1 MSNRSLIILSRLAPP
16 AQRSNILPR
25 ERVTAL
31 LRGSLEYPATILQ
44 AGTGYGKSTS
54 LLTFI
59 EQLDF
64 PVFWFSVSADDRDP
78 TVFLMNLYT
87 AFNQHG
93 FGMGAEALRILNTP
107 DSEPTDGLIALVNAI
122 AKRLPERCL
131 LVLDDIQ
138 YVDQSPA
145 ILNLLN
151 WFIEH
156 LPRSLHVIFST
167 RRALDFP
174 SMHRWRAKGTV
185 LELGKRDLTFTP
197 EEVERLFRSQYQ
209 LELNREEVEQLI
221 QRTEGW
227 VIGLQMVWQSLKG
240 QPQGTVLEMLKE
252 ESESRKNLFAYLAE
266 EVLENQPPEYQNF
279 LLKTSVL
286 SFLDTETC
294 DFLMDSQ
301 NSIDILTELYRSGLF
316 MEKLRPGVYRYHH
329 MFREFLENHLSTS
342 PELEREL
349 HRKIGSYYA
358 AHQYW
363 ESAIGHMLKVGDYP
377 QINHILEDV
386 GKDFILTNR
395 HESLR
400 YWIEQYPDSQ
410 RAQYPY
416 VNFLSGEVNRYNGFF
431 EMALEEYRTAQ
442 RGYQQGGNQWGVS
455 LALRG
460 QAQVYL
466 DTIRPINAN
475 QLLHRALAL
484 LDPAENRQEIAELLT
499 QMAENQVN
507 QGEMEQ
513 AEQSLQR
520 SREFS
525 RSDSEENDFIQ
536 ARLYLRTG
544 RIQEGIQLL
553 QKLEPAPDLE
563 NAMETMQLSRPQR
576 FHREASL
583 LLSLFYSFNGEL
595 DKALS
600 YAQRGIEIG
609 QHYRSIF
616 VRSVGFMRLGHA
628 LQLRRSFDDD
638 ESEYKKVSKLYED
651 SMRAVDIARIHVE
664 PLWGMCRL
672 LGFSGRL
679 EEARK
684 VAEEALSI
692 ANSSGDIWI
701 GMMVRLSLGA
711 SMAIFGAY
719 EEANRELSIAE
730 SIASRAGD
738 ELSRSAALLWL
749 AHCALHQG
757 YESSMWLYLEQ
768 ALALIHQHQYQFLLT
783 KPTMLGG
790 DNPMVFLPLLLQA
803 QRQGIQPTLT
813 QQILEETGA
822 ANLEYHPG
830 YTLRIKT
837 FGEFV
842 VWRGTTLLEAADWKR
857 EKSRQLLQV
866 LVGNWGKWLSR
877 DQLTLVLWP
886 DAEPTTASNN
896 LKVALSSLNQAL
908 EPDRPAGAKP
918 VFVLR
923 RGSQYMLNPNI
934 GISIDAPR
942 FDELCRSSDP
952 NALEFAARL
961 YQGRY
966 FENEAVEEFFIAEGQ
981 YYHERYLQAM
991 DRLIQSAMNAGDWEK
1006 ALNFNRT
1013 LLSRDAVWEPAYRS
1027 MMLIHHHMG
1036 NPGSVLQTFQQ
1047 CQQTLNREIGSEVS
1061 AETQALLNDLLG
1073 RS

>member
-16 AQRSNILPR
+16 AQRSNVLPR

-59 EQLDF
+59 EKLDF

-78 TVFLMNLYT
+78 TLFLMNLYA

-93 FGMGAEALRILNTP
+93 YNTGAEALLILNTP

-122 AKRLPERCL
+122 ANQIPERCL
-131 LVLDDIQ
+131 LVLDDVQ
-138 YVDQSPA
+138 YVDKSPV

-151 WFIEH
+151 WFIDH
-156 LPRSLHVIFST
+156 LPRSLHVILST
-167 RRALDFP
+167 RRTLEFP
-174 SMHRWRAKGTV
+174 SIHRWRAKGSV
-185 LELGKRDLTFTP
+185 LEIGKRDLTFTP
-197 EEVERLFRSQYQ
+197 EEVEMLFRSQYQ
-209 LELNREEVEQLI
+209 LELSGEEVEQLI

-227 VIGLQMVWQSLKG
+227 VIGLQMVWQSLKR

-266 EVLENQPPEYQNF
+266 EVLENQPPAYQNF
-279 LLKTSVL
+279 LLRTSVL

-301 NSIDILTELYRSGLF
+301 NSIDILSELYRSGLF
-316 MEKLRPGVYRYHH
+316 LEQLRPGVYRYHH
-329 MFREFLENHLSTS
+329 MFREFLESRLSTNQ
-342 PELEREL
+342 ELEREL
-349 HRKIGSYYA
+349 HRKIGSYFA

-363 ESAIGHMLKVGDYP
+363 ENAIGHLLKVGDYP
-377 QINHILEDV
+377 QINLLLENV
-386 GKDFILTNR
+386 GRDFILTNR
-395 HESLR
+395 HESVR
-400 YWIEQYPDSQ
+400 YWIEQFPETQ

-416 VNFLSGEVNRYNGFF
+416 VNFLSGEVNRYNGYFDI
-431 EMALEEYRTAQ
+431 ALEDYRTAQ
-442 RGYQQGGNQWGVS
+442 RGYQQSGNQWGVS

-484 LDPAENRQEIAELLT
+484 LDPAENRQEMAQLLT

-513 AEQSLQR
+513 AEQNLQR
-520 SREFS
+520 SREFA
-525 RSDSEENDFIQ
+525 RSDSEENDYIQ

-544 RIQEGIQLL
+544 RIKEGIQLL

-563 NAMETMQLSRPQR
+563 NTISALQMSRPQR

-583 LLSLFYSFNGEL
+583 LLSLFYAFNGEL
-595 DKALS
+595 DKSLR

-609 QHYRSIF
+609 QHYRSVF

-628 LQLRRSFDDD
+628 LQLSRAFDED
-638 ESEYKKVSKLYED
+638 ESEYRKVSNLYEE
-651 SMRAVDIARIHVE
+651 SMRAVDIVRIHVE

-684 VAEEALSI
+684 VAEDALSI

-701 GMMVRLSLGA
+701 GMLVRLSLGA
-711 SMAIFGAY
+711 SLALSGQY
-719 EEANRELSIAE
+719 EAANLELSIAE
-730 SIASRAGD
+730 SIAVRAGD

-749 AHCALHQG
+749 GYCALHQG
-757 YESSMWLYLEQ
+757 FESSLWLYLEQ
-768 ALALIHQHQYQFLLT
+768 GLALIHQHQYQFLLT

-790 DNPMVFLPLLLQA
+790 DNPIIFLPLLLQA
-803 QRQGIQPTLT
+803 QRQGIQPALA
-813 QQILEETGA
+813 QQILEEIGVD
-822 ANLEYHPG
+822 NLDYHPG

-837 FGEFV
+837 FGEFA
-842 VWRGTTLLEAADWKR
+842 VWRGTQLLETTDWKR
-857 EKSRQLLQV
+857 EKARQLLQV
-866 LVGNWGKWLSR
+866 LVGNFGKWISR

-886 DAEPTTASNN
+886 DAEPATASNN
-896 LKVALSSLNQAL
+896 LKVTLSSLNQTL
-908 EPDRPAGAKP
+908 EPDRPEGAKP
-918 VFVLR
+918 LFVLR
-923 RGSQYMLNPNI
+923 RGSQYMLNPNV
-934 GISIDAPR
+934 GIIIDTER
-942 FDELCRSSDP
+942 FDQLSRSSDVSS
-952 NALEFAARL
+952 LESAARL

-966 FENEAVEEFFIAEGQ
+966 FENEAVGQYFIAEGQ
-981 YYHERYLQAM
+981 YYHEHYLRVM
-991 DRLIQSAMNAGDWEK
+991 DQLIQAAMNAGEGEK
-1006 ALNFNRT
+1006 ALNYSKT
-1013 LLSRDAVWEPAYRS
+1013 LLSRDALWEPAYRS
-1027 MMLIHHHMG
+1027 LMILHHRMG
-1036 NPGSVLQTFQQ
+1036 NPGRVLQTFQQ
-1047 CQQTLNREIGSEVS
+1047 CQQALNREIGSEVS
-1061 AETQALLNDLLG
+1061 TETQALLNELLG

>member
-16 AQRSNILPR
+16 AQRSNVLPR

-59 EQLDF
+59 EKLDF

-78 TVFLMNLYT
+78 TLFLMNLYA

-93 FGMGAEALRILNTP
+93 YNTGAEALRILNTP

-122 AKRLPERCL
+122 ANQIPERCL
-131 LVLDDIQ
+131 LVLDDVQ
-138 YVDQSPA
+138 YVDKSPV

-151 WFIEH
+151 WFIDH
-156 LPRSLHVIFST
+156 LPRSLHVILST
-167 RRALDFP
+167 RRTLEFP
-174 SMHRWRAKGTV
+174 SIHRWRAKGSV
-185 LELGKRDLTFTP
+185 LEIGKRDLTFTP
-197 EEVERLFRSQYQ
+197 EEVEMLFRSQYQ
-209 LELNREEVEQLI
+209 LELSGEEVEQLI

-227 VIGLQMVWQSLKG
+227 VIGLQMVWQSLKR

-266 EVLENQPPEYQNF
+266 EVLENQPPAYQNF
-279 LLKTSVL
+279 LLRTSVL

-301 NSIDILTELYRSGLF
+301 NSIDILSELYRSGLF
-316 MEKLRPGVYRYHH
+316 LEQLRPGVYRYHH
-329 MFREFLENHLSTS
+329 MFREFLESRLSTN

-349 HRKIGSYYA
+349 HRKIGSYFA

-363 ESAIGHMLKVGDYP
+363 ENAIGHLLKVGDYP
-377 QINHILEDV
+377 QINLLLENV
-386 GKDFILTNR
+386 GRDFILTNR
-395 HESLR
+395 HESVR
-400 YWIEQYPDSQ
+400 YWIEQFPETQ

-416 VNFLSGEVNRYNGFF
+416 VNFLSGEVNRYNGYFDI
-431 EMALEEYRTAQ
+431 ALEDYRTAQ
-442 RGYQQGGNQWGVS
+442 RGYQQSGNQWGVS

-484 LDPAENRQEIAELLT
+484 LDPAENRQEMAQLLT

-513 AEQSLQR
+513 AEQNLQR
-520 SREFS
+520 SREFA
-525 RSDSEENDFIQ
+525 RSDSEENDYIQ

-544 RIQEGIQLL
+544 RIKEGIQLL

-563 NAMETMQLSRPQR
+563 NTISALQMSRPQR

-583 LLSLFYSFNGEL
+583 LLSLFYAFNGEL
-595 DKALS
+595 DKSLR

-609 QHYRSIF
+609 QHYRSVF

-628 LQLRRSFDDD
+628 LQLSRAFDED
-638 ESEYKKVSKLYED
+638 ESEYRKVSNLYEE
-651 SMRAVDIARIHVE
+651 SMRAVDIVRIHVE

-684 VAEEALSI
+684 VAEDALSI

-701 GMMVRLSLGA
+701 GMLVRLSLGA
-711 SMAIFGAY
+711 SLALSGQY
-719 EEANRELSIAE
+719 EAANLELSIAE
-730 SIASRAGD
+730 SIAARAGD

-749 AHCALHQG
+749 GYCALHQG
-757 YESSMWLYLEQ
+757 FESSLWLYLEQ
-768 ALALIHQHQYQFLLT
+768 GLALIHQHQYQFLLT

-790 DNPMVFLPLLLQA
+790 DNPIIFLPLLLQA
-803 QRQGIQPTLT
+803 QRQGIQPALA
-813 QQILEETGA
+813 QQILEEIGVD
-822 ANLEYHPG
+822 NLDYHPG

-837 FGEFV
+837 FGEFA
-842 VWRGTTLLEAADWKR
+842 VWRGTQLLETTDWKR
-857 EKSRQLLQV
+857 EKARQLLQV
-866 LVGNWGKWLSR
+866 LVGNFGKWISR

-886 DAEPTTASNN
+886 DAEPATASNN
-896 LKVALSSLNQAL
+896 LKVTLSSLNQTL
-908 EPDRPAGAKP
+908 EPDRPEGAKP
-918 VFVLR
+918 LFVLR
-923 RGSQYMLNPNI
+923 RGSQYMLNPNV
-934 GISIDAPR
+934 GIIIDTER
-942 FDELCRSSDP
+942 FDQLSRSSDVSS
-952 NALEFAARL
+952 LESAARL

-966 FENEAVEEFFIAEGQ
+966 FENEAVGQYFIAEGQ
-981 YYHERYLQAM
+981 YYHEHYLRVM
-991 DRLIQSAMNAGDWEK
+991 DQLIQAAMNAGEGEK
-1006 ALNFNRT
+1006 ALNYSKT
-1013 LLSRDAVWEPAYRS
+1013 LLSRDALWEPAYRS
-1027 MMLIHHHMG
+1027 LMILHHRMG

-1047 CQQTLNREIGSEVS
+1047 CQQALNREIGSEVS
-1061 AETQALLNDLLG
+1061 TETQALLNELLG

>member
-16 AQRSNILPR
+16 AQRSNVLPR

-59 EQLDF
+59 EKLDI

-78 TVFLMNLYT
+78 TLFLMNLYT

-93 FGMGAEALRILNTP
+93 YTIGSEALRILNTP

-122 AKRLPERCL
+122 ANHIPERCL
-131 LVLDDIQ
+131 LVLDDVQ
-138 YVDQSPA
+138 YVDQSPV

-151 WFIEH
+151 WFIDH
-156 LPRSLHVIFST
+156 LPRSLHVILST

-174 SMHRWRAKGTV
+174 SIHRWRAKGTV

-197 EEVERLFRSQYQ
+197 EEVETLFRSQYQ

-240 QPQGTVLEMLKE
+240 QPQGTVHEMLKE

-266 EVLENQPPEYQNF
+266 ELLENQPPAYQNF
-279 LLKTSVL
+279 LLRTAVL
-286 SFLDTETC
+286 SFLDTESC

-301 NSIDILTELYRSGLF
+301 NSIDILNELYRSGLF
-316 MEKLRPGVYRYHH
+316 LEKLRPGVYRYHH
-329 MFREFLENHLSTS
+329 MFREFLESHLSTN

-349 HRKIGSYYA
+349 HRKIGSYFA

-363 ESAIGHMLKVGDYP
+363 ESAIGHLLKVGDYP
-377 QINHILEDV
+377 QINLLLENV
-386 GKDFILTNR
+386 GKEFILTNR
-395 HESLR
+395 HESVR
-400 YWIEQYPDSQ
+400 YWIEQFPEAQ

-431 EMALEEYRTAQ
+431 EIALEDYRTAQ
-442 RGYQQGGNQWGVS
+442 RGYQQASNQWGVS

-475 QLLHRALAL
+475 QLLRRALAL
-484 LDPAENRQEIAELLT
+484 LDPAENRQEVAELLT

-520 SREFS
+520 SREFA
-525 RSDSEENDFIQ
+525 RGDAEENDFIQ
-536 ARLYLRTG
+536 ARLFLRTG
-544 RIQEGIQLL
+544 RLLEGIELL
-553 QKLEPAPDLE
+553 QKVEPAPDLE
-563 NAMETMQLSRPQR
+563 STKGAVQLSRPQR

-583 LLSLFYSFNGEL
+583 LLSLFYSFIGEL
-595 DKALS
+595 DKSLR

-609 QHYRSIF
+609 QHYRSVF

-628 LQLRRSFDDD
+628 LQLSRAFDED
-638 ESEYKKVSKLYED
+638 ETEYKKVLGLYEG
-651 SMRAVDIARIHVE
+651 SMSAVDIARIHVE

-672 LGFSGRL
+672 LGFSGRVQ
-679 EEARK
+679 EARK

-701 GMMVRLSLGA
+701 GMLVRLSLGA
-711 SMAIFGAY
+711 SLALSGAY
-719 EEANRELSIAE
+719 EAANLELSIAE
-730 SIASRAGD
+730 SIAARTGD
-738 ELSRSAALLWL
+738 EFSRSAALLWL
-749 AHCALHQG
+749 AYCALHQG
-757 YESSMWLYLEQ
+757 FESSLLLYLEQ
-768 ALALIHQHQYQFLLT
+768 GLALIQQHQYQFLLT
-783 KPTMLGG
+783 KATLLGG
-790 DNPMVFLPLLLQA
+790 DNPLVFLPLLLQA
-803 QRQGIQPTLT
+803 QQQGIEPALT
-813 QQILEETGA
+813 RQILEEIGA
-822 ANLEYHPG
+822 ENLDYHPG

-837 FGEFV
+837 FGEFS
-842 VWRGTTLLEAADWKR
+842 VWRGTRLLEASDWKR
-857 EKSRQLLQV
+857 EKARQLLQA
-866 LVGNWGKWLSR
+866 LVGNYGKWMSR
-877 DQLTLVLWP
+877 DQLTLILWP
-886 DAEPTTASNN
+886 DAEPATASNN
-896 LKVALSSLNQAL
+896 LKVALSSLNQTL
-908 EPDRPAGAKP
+908 EPDRPEGSKP
-918 VFVLR
+918 LFVLR
-923 RGSQYMLNPNI
+923 RASQYTLNPRL
-934 GISIDAPR
+934 GIIIDAAR
-942 FDELCRSSDP
+942 FDQLSRSSE
-952 NALEFAARL
+952 ASSLESAARL

-966 FENEAVEEFFIAEGQ
+966 FENEAVEQYFMAEGQ
-981 YYHERYLQAM
+981 YYHERYLRVM
-991 DRLIQSAMNAGDWEK
+991 DLLIQSAMNAGDWEK
-1006 ALNFNRT
+1006 ALNFSKT
-1013 LLSRDAVWEPAYRS
+1013 LLSRDVLWEPAYRS
-1027 MMLIHHHMG
+1027 LMVIHHRMG
-1036 NPGSVLQTFQQ
+1036 NPGSVLQVFQQ
-1047 CQQTLNREIGSEVS
+1047 CQQALNRGIGRGVS
-1061 AETQALLNDLLG
+1061 AETETLLNELSG
-1073 RS
+1073 RP

>member
-16 AQRSNILPR
+16 AERSNVLPR

-59 EQLDF
+59 GQLDF

-78 TVFLMNLYT
+78 TLFLMNLYT
-87 AFNQHG
+87 AFDQHG
-93 FGMGAEALRILNTP
+93 FNMGAEALRILNTP

-122 AKRLPERCL
+122 ANQIPERCL
-131 LVLDDIQ
+131 LILDDMQ
-138 YVDQSPA
+138 YVDQSPT
-145 ILNLLN
+145 ILNLVD
-151 WFIEH
+151 WFIDH
-156 LPRSLHVIFST
+156 LPRSLHVILST
-167 RRALDFP
+167 RRVLDFP
-174 SMHRWRAKGTV
+174 SIHRWRAKGDV

-197 EEVERLFRSQYQ
+197 EEVKTLFSSQYH
-209 LELNREEVEQLI
+209 LELNEEEVEQLL

-240 QPQGTVLEMLKE
+240 QPNGTVLEMLKE

-266 EVLENQPPEYQNF
+266 EVLESQAPEYQNF

-301 NSIDILTELYRSGLF
+301 NSIDILNELYRSGLF
-316 MEKLRPGVYRYHH
+316 LEKLRPGVYRYHH
-329 MFREFLENHLSTS
+329 MFREFLESHLSRN

-377 QINHILEDV
+377 QINHILENV
-386 GKDFILTNR
+386 GRDFILTNR
-395 HESLR
+395 HESVR
-400 YWIEQYPDSQ
+400 YWIEQFPEAQ

-416 VNFLSGEVNRYNGFF
+416 VNFLAGEVNRYNGVF
-431 EMALEEYRTAQ
+431 EMALEDYRTAQ
-442 RGYQQGGNQWGVS
+442 RTYQKAGNQWGVS

-475 QLLHRALAL
+475 QLLRRALAL
-484 LDPAENRQEIAELLT
+484 LDPAENRQEVAELLT

-513 AEQSLQR
+513 AELSLQR
-520 SREFS
+520 SREFL

-553 QKLEPAPDLE
+553 QKLEPAYELE
-563 NAMETMQLSRPQR
+563 SVSGSMQMSRPQR

-583 LLSLFYSFNGEL
+583 LLSLFYTFSGEL
-595 DKALS
+595 DKALR

-609 QHYRSIF
+609 QHYRSVF
-616 VRSVGFMRLGHA
+616 VRSVGLMRLGHA
-628 LQLRRSFDDD
+628 LQLSRTFDDD
-638 ESEYKKVSKLYED
+638 ETEYTKVVGLYEE

-672 LGFSGRL
+672 LGYSGRL
-679 EEARK
+679 DEAQK
-684 VAEEALSI
+684 VAEDALSI

-701 GMMVRLSLGA
+701 GMLVRLSLGA
-711 SMAIFGAY
+711 SLAISGAY
-719 EEANRELSIAE
+719 EAANVELSIVE
-730 SIASRAGD
+730 SIAARAGD

-749 AHCALHQG
+749 AYCALHQS
-757 YESSMWLYLEQ
+757 YESSLWLYLEQ
-768 ALALIHQHQYQFLLT
+768 GLALIHQHQYQFLLT
-783 KPTMLGG
+783 KPTMLGS
-790 DNPMVFLPLLLQA
+790 DNPIVFLPLLLQA
-803 QRQGIQPTLT
+803 QRQGLQPELT
-813 QQILEETGA
+813 RQILEEIGA
-822 ANLEYHPG
+822 TNLEYHPG

-837 FGEFV
+837 FGGFA
-842 VWRGTTLLEAADWKR
+842 VWRGPKLLESADWKR

-866 LVGNWGKWLSR
+866 LVGNWGKWMSR
-877 DQLTLVLWP
+877 EQLTLVLWP
-886 DAEPTTASNN
+886 DAEPATAYNN
-896 LKVALSSLNQAL
+896 LKVTLSSLNQAL
-908 EPDRPAGAKP
+908 EPDRPEGARP
-918 VFVLR
+918 AFVLR
-923 RGSQYMLNPNI
+923 RGSQYMLSPNI
-934 GISIDAPR
+934 GIILDASR
-942 FDELCRSSDP
+942 FEELCRSSDP
-952 NALEFAARL
+952 NALESAARL

-966 FENEAVEEFFIAEGQ
+966 FENEAAEEFFIAEGQ
-981 YYHERYLQAM
+981 YYHEHYLQVM
-991 DRLIQSAMNAGDWEK
+991 DQLIQGAMNAGDWEK
-1006 ALNFNRT
+1006 ALNFSRT
-1013 LLSRDAVWEPAYRS
+1013 VLSRDALWEPAYRS
-1027 MMLIHHHMG
+1027 MMLIHHRMG
-1036 NPGSVLQTFQQ
+1036 NPGSVLQIFHQ
-1047 CQQTLNREIGSEVS
+1047 CQQTLNREIGSGVS
-1061 AETQALLNDLLG
+1061 AETQALLNELLG
-1073 RS
+1073 RT

>member
-16 AQRSNILPR
+16 AQRSNVLPR

-59 EQLDF
+59 EKLDF

-78 TVFLMNLYT
+78 TLFLMNLYT

-93 FGMGAEALRILNTP
+93 YSMGAEALRILNTP

-122 AKRLPERCL
+122 ANQIPERCL
-131 LVLDDIQ
+131 LVLDDVQ

-151 WFIEH
+151 WFVDH
-156 LPRSLHVIFST
+156 LPRSLHVILST

-185 LELGKRDLTFTP
+185 LELGKRNLTFTP
-197 EEVERLFRSQYQ
+197 EEVETLFRSQYQ
-209 LELNREEVEQLI
+209 LELSREEVEQLI

-240 QPQGTVLEMLKE
+240 QPQGSVLEMLKE

-301 NSIDILTELYRSGLF
+301 NSIDILSELYRSGLF
-316 MEKLRPGVYRYHH
+316 LEQLRPGVYRYHH
-329 MFREFLENHLSTS
+329 MFREFLESRLSTNQ
-342 PELEREL
+342 ELEREL
-349 HRKIGSYYA
+349 HRKIGSYFA

-363 ESAIGHMLKVGDYP
+363 ENAIGHLLKVGDYP
-377 QINHILEDV
+377 QINLLLENV
-386 GKDFILTNR
+386 GRDFILTNR
-395 HESLR
+395 HESVR
-400 YWIEQYPDSQ
+400 YWIEQFPETQ

-416 VNFLSGEVNRYNGFF
+416 VNFLSGEVNRYNGYFDI
-431 EMALEEYRTAQ
+431 ALEDYRTAQ
-442 RGYQQGGNQWGVS
+442 RGYQQSGNQWGVS

-484 LDPAENRQEIAELLT
+484 LDPAENRQEMAQLLT

-520 SREFS
+520 SREFA
-525 RSDSEENDFIQ
+525 RSDSEENDYIQ

-544 RIQEGIQLL
+544 RIKEGIQLL

-563 NAMETMQLSRPQR
+563 NTISALQMSRPQR

-583 LLSLFYSFNGEL
+583 LLSLFYAFNGEL
-595 DKALS
+595 DKSLR

-609 QHYRSIF
+609 QHYRSVF

-628 LQLRRSFDDD
+628 LQLSRAFDED
-638 ESEYKKVSKLYED
+638 ESEYRKVSNLYEE
-651 SMRAVDIARIHVE
+651 SMRAVDIVRIHVE

-684 VAEEALSI
+684 VAEDALSI

-701 GMMVRLSLGA
+701 GMLVRLSLGA
-711 SMAIFGAY
+711 SLALSGQY
-719 EEANRELSIAE
+719 EAANLELSIAE
-730 SIASRAGD
+730 SIAARAGD

-749 AHCALHQG
+749 GYCALHQG
-757 YESSMWLYLEQ
+757 FESSLWLYLEQ
-768 ALALIHQHQYQFLLT
+768 GLALIHQHQYQFLLT

-790 DNPMVFLPLLLQA
+790 DNPIIFLPLLLQA
-803 QRQGIQPTLT
+803 QRQGIQPALA
-813 QQILEETGA
+813 QQILEEIGVD
-822 ANLEYHPG
+822 NLDYHPG

-837 FGEFV
+837 FGEFA
-842 VWRGTTLLEAADWKR
+842 VWRGTQLLETTDWKR
-857 EKSRQLLQV
+857 EKARQLLQV
-866 LVGNWGKWLSR
+866 LVGNFGKWLSR

-886 DAEPTTASNN
+886 DAEPATASNN
-896 LKVALSSLNQAL
+896 LKVTLSSLNQAL
-908 EPDRPAGAKP
+908 EPYRPEGAKP
-918 VFVLR
+918 LFVLR
-923 RGSQYMLNPNI
+923 RGNQYMLNPNV
-934 GISIDAPR
+934 GIVIDAER
-942 FDELCRSSDP
+942 FDQLSRSSDVSS
-952 NALEFAARL
+952 LESAARL

-966 FENEAVEEFFIAEGQ
+966 FENEAVGQYFIAEGQ
-981 YYHERYLQAM
+981 YYHEHYLRVM
-991 DRLIQSAMNAGDWEK
+991 DQLIQAAMNAGEGEK
-1006 ALNFNRT
+1006 ALNYSKT
-1013 LLSRDAVWEPAYRS
+1013 LLSRDALWEPAYRS
-1027 MMLIHHHMG
+1027 LMILHHRMG

-1047 CQQTLNREIGSEVS
+1047 CQQALNREIGSEVS
-1061 AETQALLNDLLG
+1061 TETQALLNELLG